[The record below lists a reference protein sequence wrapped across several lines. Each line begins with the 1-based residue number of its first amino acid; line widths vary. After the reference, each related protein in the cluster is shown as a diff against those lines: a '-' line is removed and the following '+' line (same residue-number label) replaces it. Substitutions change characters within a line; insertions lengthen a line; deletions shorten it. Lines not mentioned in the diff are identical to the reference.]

1 VTKKIAAKK
10 GDEMGDDNPY
20 SPPHTPPDAVPVY
33 DKVKIAAVPAG
44 LAVCILVTGVAAA
57 VFASGLPP
65 PAGGLMGLAVGMV
78 AGVMATRHCFRV
90 ANLARPRKPRQ

>member
-1 VTKKIAAKK
+1 M
-10 GDEMGDDNPY
+10 DDDNPY
-20 SPPHTPPDAVPVY
+20 SPPQTPPDAVPVY
-33 DKVKIAAVPAG
+33 DKVTALLIKIAAVPAG

-65 PAGGLMGLAVGMV
+65 PAGGLIGLAVGMV

-90 ANLARPRKPRQ
+90 ANLTRPRKPRQ